1 MRRPTAPEQLYID
14 FDGFFAACEEQADR
28 QLQGR
33 PLGVIPFAVADH
45 ITCSIGYVP
54 NRWLAK
60 IAADLD
66 KPDGLTVLVLGLGP
80 QQERLRS
87 LQEQCR
93 IAFLHCDMVNTYI
106 QCSWRLRNMATSIRL
121 DPETEHRLD
130 VLATQTGRTK
140 AFYLREIIERGLEDL
155 EDYYLAADVLER
167 FRHGTENV
175 YSSADVRH
183 ALHLDD

>member
-1 MRRPTAPEQLYID
+1 MSREALIARLERPAAAGVFQWEGNRRARVVEALD
-14 FDGFFAACEEQADR
+14 LARR
-28 QLQGR
+28 QLAAQH
-33 PLGVIPFAVADH
+33 VSIPAAVD
-45 ITCSIGYVP
+45 V
-54 NRWLAK
+54 R
-60 IAADLD
+60 
-66 KPDGLTVLVLGLGP
+66 
-80 QQERLRS
+80 ERLLADKQHAYADYSRNDGA
-87 LQEQCR
+87 
-93 IAFLHCDMVNTYI
+93 AFRHCDMVNTYI
-106 QCSWRLRNMATSIRL
+106 QCGWRLRNMATSIRL

-167 FRHGTENV
+167 LRHGTENV